1 MDYSRKKKLMAAQRI
16 KIEGMEELIGQITN
30 ISNDKIKRRELLK
43 ILRRQAKP
51 LLKVIQSKVPTGDGL
66 INVRGKLYE
75 RKDYAFD
82 ENLKKSFKI
91 QTGRSK
97 MYPNVAVGPTR
108 GKKKTND
115 GWYAHMVLYGTKYI
129 QGDDFVKKAADQVLP
144 ALSVTASEQLRK
156 YIVKKTKQIPF
167 IK

>member
-1 MDYSRKKKLMAAQRI
+1 MAAQKL
-16 KIEGMEELIGQITN
+16 KIEGMEDLIKQITD
-30 ISNDKIKRRELLK
+30 ISNDKLKRRELLK

-51 LLKVIQSKVPTGDGL
+51 LLAVIKSKVPVSDGF
-66 INVRGKLYE
+66 IQVRGKSVK
-75 RKDYAFD
+75 RKNKKNQTGEVEAM
-82 ENLKKSFKI
+82 NLQKSFKV

-108 GKKKTND
+108 GKKKKND

-144 ALSVTASEQLRK
+144 ALSVTASEQLQK